1 MKKSVLVVETY
12 GHPKVLENVFH
23 LLKNN
28 SKVSFLMNK
37 DKHSS
42 YALLF
47 PSSKYAEKVYIN
59 KLHSSMIFIP
69 LLFLG
74 RKFDYINIST
84 GPEGSHFSEIINI
97 LFFYLC
103 CMVYRKKIILTIKNL
118 RPYLETTPGLFSLLR
133 NKAIYFVS
141 RFTFETKTMK
151 SIFSENYKRKN
162 ILLSTSYDRYTDLN
176 TFTKTQTIFNEKNK
190 IKIGLLGVLDPS
202 RRDYSSIVHAI
213 NNLNPKV
220 QSKLMFVTL
229 GACFGGNDN
238 DVVKMFPENVK
249 IDFVEGFI
257 SSEDFEIRGAN
268 CDLLIS
274 PLLPEQE
281 YGNFKG
287 SGSLGDALLLR
298 KNYIAKI
305 C

>member
-1 MKKSVLVVETY
+1 MKKYVLVVETY

-97 LFFYLC
+97 LFFGNNPTSFSDIKLGKSCKYPHCLAAST
-103 CMVYRKKIILTIKNL
+103 IL
-118 RPYLETTPGLFSLLR
+118 
-133 NKAIYFVS
+133 
-141 RFTFETKTMK
+141 
-151 SIFSENYKRKN
+151 
-162 ILLSTSYDRYTDLN
+162 
-176 TFTKTQTIFNEKNK
+176 
-190 IKIGLLGVLDPS
+190 
-202 RRDYSSIVHAI
+202 H
-213 NNLNPKV
+213 
-220 QSKLMFVTL
+220 
-229 GACFGGNDN
+229 
-238 DVVKMFPENVK
+238 
-249 IDFVEGFI
+249 ID
-257 SSEDFEIRGAN
+257 
-268 CDLLIS
+268 
-274 PLLPEQE
+274 
-281 YGNFKG
+281 
-287 SGSLGDALLLR
+287 
-298 KNYIAKI
+298 
-305 C
+305 